1 MERVSGYRRAMTAAG
16 VLVVGTFAVV
26 ARADEP
32 VAASE
37 PRLLSETAEITSVVD
52 AFDDGDPFG
61 LGSDTDFLIGCP
73 KGPKSKLTIPGNPP
87 FFISPQPQ
95 FVTTRGGE
103 YLYQPSI
110 SALRWLTT

>member
-1 MERVSGYRRAMTAAG
+1 MAPDLALPLLQGGRVYFYFSGLGASKRNPAG
-16 VLVVGTFAVV
+16 QF
-26 ARADEP
+26 
-32 VAASE
+32 
-37 PRLLSETAEITSVVD
+37 LLP
-52 AFDDGDPFG
+52 FDGDPFG
-61 LGSDTDFLIGCP
+61 LGPDTDFLVGCP